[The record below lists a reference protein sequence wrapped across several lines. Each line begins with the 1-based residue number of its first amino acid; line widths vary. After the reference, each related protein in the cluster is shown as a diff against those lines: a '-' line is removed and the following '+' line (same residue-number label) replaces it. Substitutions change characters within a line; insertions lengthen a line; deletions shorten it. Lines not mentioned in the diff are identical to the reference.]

1 MNMFCVLIDWEDGV
15 LVLCPQGEI
24 DFHTAPALTEAV
36 REAEG
41 PWRDVVVDEA
51 VRDAEGPWRDV
62 VVDLSGV
69 PFMDSSGVHAL
80 VDVLHRCRARGG
92 RLTARGVRE
101 QPARLLDLVGLTGV
115 FTAAN

>member
-36 REAEG
+36 RE
-41 PWRDVVVDEA
+41 
-51 VRDAEGPWRDV
+51 AEGPWRDV